1 MKLRIKSV
9 DMDGYL
15 GRDYHPARTDGPRGR
30 SRRVKP
36 MAGSENSRP
45 KFLEPKP
52 MDPNANLRMQENLLA
67 DLNLPY
73 VPASVRRTYRQE
85 LNALRAH
92 LRTWLNGGG
101 FEPDWS
107 ACPMAAKFF
116 GRTEK

>member
-1 MKLRIKSV
+1 
-9 DMDGYL
+9 
-15 GRDYHPARTDGPRGR
+15 
-30 SRRVKP
+30 
-36 MAGSENSRP
+36 
-45 KFLEPKP
+45 

-116 GRTEK
+116 GRAEK